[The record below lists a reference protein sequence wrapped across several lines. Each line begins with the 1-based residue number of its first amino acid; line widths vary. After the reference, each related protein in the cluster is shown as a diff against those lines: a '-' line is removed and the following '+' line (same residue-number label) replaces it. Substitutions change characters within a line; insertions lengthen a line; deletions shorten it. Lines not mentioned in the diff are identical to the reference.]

1 MNWLLGTLWVSI
13 CKESENAEM
22 NLVMDFK
29 LLSFLGA
36 DLRRAQLL
44 TNGKAEGGCRF
55 WLGVLSPRFLPV
67 LLCRLAHW
75 FYCLNLEPVA
85 KLVSLLNFFMFG
97 IEVAVRCPIGKGLF
111 LPHTQGTVIGA
122 WRIGENATIFQG
134 VTLGA
139 REVDFS
145 YQESSRPTVGDC
157 VTIGSG
163 AKVLGG
169 VILGFGCRVG
179 ANAVVLSDV
188 GTGEVAVGIPANT
201 INKKPNDYAG

>member
-1 MNWLLGTLWVSI
+1 MTSGAN
-13 CKESENAEM
+13 
-22 NLVMDFK
+22 FK
-29 LLSFLGA
+29 LLSFLEA
-36 DLRRAQLL
+36 DLRRAQEVVYGEVNEGYLL
-44 TNGKAEGGCRF
+44 
-55 WLGVLSPRFLPV
+55 WLGIFSPRFLPV

-75 FYCLNLEPVA
+75 FYCFNLEPVA
-85 KLVSLLNFFMFG
+85 KLISLLNFFTFG

-122 WRIGENATIFQG
+122 WCIGANATIFQG

-145 YQESSRPTVGDC
+145 YQESSRPTLGDC
-157 VTIGSG
+157 VTVGAG

-169 VILGFGCRVG
+169 VILGSGSSIG

-188 GTGEVAVGIPANT
+188 GPGLVAVGIPAKT
-201 INKKPNDYAG
+201 IDKKLDDHAKQ

>member
-1 MNWLLGTLWVSI
+1 MSEAATMNA
-13 CKESENAEM
+13 AE
-22 NLVMDFK
+22 DFK
-29 LLSFLGA
+29 LLPYLAA
-36 DLRRAQLL
+36 DLRRAQVVMHG
-44 TNGKAEGGCRF
+44 TSD
-55 WLGVLSPRFLPV
+55 GVSNLRLWFGMLSPRFVPV

-75 FYCLNLEPVA
+75 FYRLKLGPVA
-85 KLVSLLNFFMFG
+85 KLVSLLNFFLFG
-97 IEVAVRCPIGKGLF
+97 IEIAVRCPIGKGLF

-122 WRIGENATIFQG
+122 WSIGENATIFQG

-145 YQESSRPTVGDC
+145 YQESSRPTVGDG

-169 VILGFGCRVG
+169 LTLGSGSRIG

-188 GTGEVAVGIPANT
+188 APGLVAVGIPAKT
-201 INKKPNDYAG
+201 ADKKPADHAAQ